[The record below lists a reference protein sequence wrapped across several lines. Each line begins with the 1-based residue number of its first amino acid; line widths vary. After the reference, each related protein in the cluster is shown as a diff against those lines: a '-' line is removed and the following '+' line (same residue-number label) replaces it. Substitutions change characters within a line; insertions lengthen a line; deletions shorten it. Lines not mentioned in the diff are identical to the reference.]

1 MYFKTAINKENIYD
15 NSWKIVNRY
24 VTQMTR
30 RCWPF
35 SGLIIDD
42 EKPHFE
48 IIMAS
53 HRIIKAKWFIVD
65 LYTGK
70 RNESLYSLM
79 SNWKWLNAVLW
90 HKSQHSVH
98 IWFYANSDVL
108 VEFLYIA
115 VSIATYIISCKMCFV
130 LETLN
135 FHLFKIWNII
145 YWIFVYEHIC
155 WMRYRLI
162 SCECPS
168 LIVKFWNYSMRY
180 GHIIFQNATHM

>member
-48 IIMAS
+48 IIMDS
-53 HRIIKAKWFIVD
+53 HRISIGKWFIAD
-65 LYTGK
+65 FYTGK

-79 SNWKWLNAVLW
+79 SNWKWLNALLW

-108 VEFLYIA
+108 VESLYFV
-115 VSIATYIISCKMCFV
+115 VSIETHIACRPMGFV
-130 LETLN
+130 WYV
-135 FHLFKIWNII
+135 WNAIVI
-145 YWIFVYEHIC
+145 
-155 WMRYRLI
+155 MNYRLRDSNQVMSNLRANGLTI
-162 SCECPS
+162 CIDSCWAS
-168 LIVKFWNYSMRY
+168 HK
-180 GHIIFQNATHM
+180 